1 MDNGREIITL
11 SLILMLNIKR
21 ILCQDRLLRATTGLN
36 RKAFENLLVTFE
48 KVYCSFPVKREKPRK
63 RKIGAG
69 RKARLIT
76 IKQKFFYILFY
87 FKCYPTFDLASVL
100 FDFDRAQANRWVH
113 RLQPILEKTLGE
125 KKVLPLRKLS
135 SIEEFI
141 EHFPSVKQVI
151 IDGTERPI
159 CRPKDKQKQ
168 KESYSGK
175 KRRHMSK
182 NLAAV
187 EKSKRVLVLSQSTK
201 GKTHDKKIHDQED
214 IIGGIPEEIP
224 VLGDL
229 GFQGVQK
236 QYVNIHLPHKKPKGG
251 ELTPEQK
258 EENRELAKERVVCE
272 NAFAGVKR
280 YNAISDVYRNRVS
293 KFDDKLMLTAC
304 GLWNF
309 YLEAA

>member
-1 MDNGREIITL
+1 
-11 SLILMLNIKR
+11 MLNIKR
-21 ILCQDRLLRATTGLN
+21 ILRQDRLLRATTGLN
-36 RKAFENLLVTFE
+36 RKAFENLLVNFRQ
-48 KVYCSFPVKREKPRK
+48 VYLSFLVKRKKPRK

-69 RKARLIT
+69 RKAQLIT
-76 IKQKFFYILFY
+76 MEQKLFYILFY
-87 FKCYPTFDLASVL
+87 FKCYPTFDLAAVL
-100 FDFDRAQANRWVH
+100 FDFDRSQAHRWVH

-135 SIEEFI
+135 SIEEFL
-141 EHFPSVKQVI
+141 EHFPTVKQVI

-159 CRPKDKQKQ
+159 CRPKDKEEQ
-168 KESYSGK
+168 KENYSGK

-187 EKSKRVLVLSQSTK
+187 AKNKKVLVLTPSTK

-251 ELTPEQK
+251 ELTQEQK

-280 YNAISDVYRNRVS
+280 YNAVSDIYRNRVS